1 MGTETTSAT
10 YRRTQNPLIAK
21 FFYGI
26 TGIQRKCQRTLGT
39 KIANGVSITGARIWL
54 TRAINDVILT
64 KKRGEDTH
72 ESEIIFKMLYVH
84 VLRTYTVI
92 NMQGKCIRL

>member
-54 TRAINDVILT
+54 TWVINDVILT
-64 KKRGEDTH
+64 KKRGEDN
-72 ESEIIFKMLYVH
+72 MNQNLYSRCYMYMYCGH
-84 VLRTYTVI
+84 TQL
-92 NMQGKCIRL
+92 

>member
-1 MGTETTSAT
+1 MSVGIFFAFRNSVEKLCVSWGTFVRWVRSGMGTETTSAT

-54 TRAINDVILT
+54 T
-64 KKRGEDTH
+64 
-72 ESEIIFKMLYVH
+72 
-84 VLRTYTVI
+84 
-92 NMQGKCIRL
+92 